1 MRGSRTIM
9 DSSNCSLASLAV
21 GKMAGWS
28 ATCQM
33 ACWMGMAGSG
43 LVADNKSLCNW
54 LICNDFFQRD
64 HLLSRGRDN
73 KWLAF

>member
-9 DSSNCSLASLAV
+9 DSSNCSLASLAA

-33 ACWMGMAGSG
+33 ACWMGKKRSSIGYA
-43 LVADNKSLCNW
+43 NFC
-54 LICNDFFQRD
+54 
-64 HLLSRGRDN
+64 
-73 KWLAF
+73 